1 MNKFIKII
9 ILVFSLTASY
19 FVNAQ
24 QSETAKGQKI
34 MSYAQNNCNR
44 FISKYGGKIISSGF
58 NEEYKLSVP
67 YSYETVIQFSE
78 AKSYDEIK
86 GMASKFYGTYTN
98 WKTNYLEGE
107 KYHYG
112 TFCSYNSKREKIV
125 EYDYVFFP
133 SDSKYLIIT
142 THPDY

>member
-1 MNKFIKII
+1 MNKQIKII
-9 ILVFSLTASY
+9 ILVFSLSASY

-34 MSYAQNNCNR
+34 MNYAKNNASR
-44 FISKYGGKIISSGF
+44 FISKYGGKVISSGF

-67 YSYETVIQFSE
+67 YSYETVIQFSGE
-78 AKSYDEIK
+78 KSYPDIK
-86 GMASKFYGTYTN
+86 NMTSKFYGTYTD
-98 WKTNYLEGE
+98 WKTDYVDG
-107 KYHYG
+107 KRYHYG

-133 SDSKYLIIT
+133 SDSKYLRIT